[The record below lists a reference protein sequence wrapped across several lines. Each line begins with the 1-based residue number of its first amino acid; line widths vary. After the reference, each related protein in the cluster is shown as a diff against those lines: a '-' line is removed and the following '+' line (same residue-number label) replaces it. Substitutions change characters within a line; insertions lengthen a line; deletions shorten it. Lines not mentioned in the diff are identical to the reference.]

1 MNRFS
6 NAPLTLILI
15 GVNAALFIVEE
26 LFRVFYDTSLFPLM
40 ALSREGLLQGGFW
53 QLLTHAFLHGNLL
66 HLLVNMLAL
75 WFTGPILEEMLGWAR
90 YLILY
95 IGGAVVGGLVQTFCD
110 SSAINL
116 VGASGAVCAL
126 LVGFG
131 TLQPRLEI
139 TALIFFVIPVRMK
152 ASTLAWLVIAGSFI
166 FWLFGI
172 ERGIGHLAHLGGGI
186 AGYLICRLFIA
197 QGLPRVPPP
206 IEHTDF

>member
-40 ALSREGLLQGGFW
+40 ALSREGLLQGGLW

-95 IGGAVVGGLVQTFCD
+95 MGGAVVGGLVQTFCD

-152 ASTLAWLVIAGSFI
+152 ASTLAWLVIVGSFI

-206 IEHTDF
+206 IEHPDF

>member
-40 ALSREGLLQGGFW
+40 ALSREGLLQGGLW

-116 VGASGAVCAL
+116 VGASGAVRAL

-152 ASTLAWLVIAGSFI
+152 ASTLAWLVIVGSFI

-206 IEHTDF
+206 IEHPDF

>member
-1 MNRFS
+1 M
-6 NAPLTLILI
+6 
-15 GVNAALFIVEE
+15 
-26 LFRVFYDTSLFPLM
+26 
-40 ALSREGLLQGGFW
+40 
-53 QLLTHAFLHGNLL
+53 
-66 HLLVNMLAL
+66 
-75 WFTGPILEEMLGWAR
+75 
-90 YLILY
+90 
-95 IGGAVVGGLVQTFCD
+95 VGGLVQTFCD

-152 ASTLAWLVIAGSFI
+152 ASTLAWLVIVGSFI

-206 IEHTDF
+206 IEHPDF